1 MLMEGASTNQSTEQ
15 LARLVTSALAA
26 QVRTNAL
33 CSLSAPQD
41 IRNLVTQ
48 SVSRASITFGTN
60 ITDGAA
66 QIIAQVNQLKDQAA
80 ASASNALSAAEEISR
95 IQGMAQGSIADDLS
109 LVAANAKLIDDAVA
123 ANTGSALQTRVD
135 AAPVGDVTGQ
145 ETRPGTFAFSLPE
158 FRVLE
163 DGTPLSAV
171 KVTRTDGNKWDVALR
186 ITLSDGTAR
195 YADGHYSAT
204 NIDLRFAD
212 GQISQTVDLA
222 PVLMDDSQVETNE
235 TIYLTLSLL
244 PGAPPGT
251 RIGTQNQAVV
261 TIVDND
267 SPGTFA
273 FTEAE
278 YRVEEDGTAVKPVIV
293 TRDGGSA
300 GEVSVIVTPIEIP
313 GGAKAHE
320 DYDPTPVTV
329 TFLPGN
335 MNRIVTIP
343 LVPDSLIEGDEP
355 LQLTLSLAAG
365 APAGASLGVRTAATL
380 IIQDSTATSPY
391 VNLGVLSAGP
401 AGEFRFSLTGT
412 PGRSC
417 TVQQSTNLV
426 DWVDQS
432 THVLGET
439 PLVISGAQ
447 MQSTARR
454 FYRAIMP
461 PQAHGAA
468 REDCWTMR
476 IKNGLAMEVRAAPRL
491 YVRPLP
497 DP

>member
-1 MLMEGASTNQSTEQ
+1 
-15 LARLVTSALAA
+15 
-26 QVRTNAL
+26 
-33 CSLSAPQD
+33 
-41 IRNLVTQ
+41 
-48 SVSRASITFGTN
+48 
-60 ITDGAA
+60 
-66 QIIAQVNQLKDQAA
+66 
-80 ASASNALSAAEEISR
+80 
-95 IQGMAQGSIADDLS
+95 
-109 LVAANAKLIDDAVA
+109 
-123 ANTGSALQTRVD
+123 
-135 AAPVGDVTGQ
+135 VGDVTGQ

-163 DGTPLSAV
+163 DGTRLSAV

-195 YADGHYSAT
+195 HADGDYSAT
-204 NIDLRFAD
+204 NIDLQFAD

-222 PVLMDDSQVETNE
+222 PVLIDDPQVETNE
-235 TIYLTLSLL
+235 TIYLTLILL
-244 PGAPPGT
+244 PGGPPGT

-278 YRVEEDGTAVKPVIV
+278 YRVKEDGTAVKPVVV

-343 LVPDSLIEGDEP
+343 VVADSLIEGDEP
-355 LQLTLSLAAG
+355 LQLALSLAAG
-365 APAGASLGVRTAATL
+365 APVGASLGVRTSATL
-380 IIQDSTATSPY
+380 IIQDSTTTSPY
-391 VNLGVLSAGP
+391 VKLGILPAGP
-401 AGEFRFSLTGT
+401 AGEFRFSVTGT
-412 PGRSC
+412 AGRSC
-417 TVQQSTNLV
+417 TVQHSTNLV
-426 DWVDQS
+426 DWMDQS

-439 PLVISGAQ
+439 PLVILGAQ
-447 MQSTARR
+447 MQSTAQR
-454 FYRAIMP
+454 FYRAVMSP
-461 PQAHGAA
+461 
-468 REDCWTMR
+468 
-476 IKNGLAMEVRAAPRL
+476 
-491 YVRPLP
+491 
-497 DP
+497 